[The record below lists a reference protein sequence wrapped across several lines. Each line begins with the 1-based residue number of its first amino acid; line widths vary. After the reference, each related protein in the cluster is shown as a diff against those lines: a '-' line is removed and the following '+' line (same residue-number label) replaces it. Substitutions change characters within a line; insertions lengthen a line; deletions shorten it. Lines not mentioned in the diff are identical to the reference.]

1 MPTRT
6 FIPKFR
12 LLMKFAIIKRILHY
26 CKPYWKNI
34 VKSLFFNVLYAFFS
48 LFSMGMIVPFISIL
62 FGLVKPVYEI
72 PAFTFSTQTII
83 NTLSYFIYLIQ
94 SKYGIFNALLFVSAI
109 FIFFSFL
116 SNLCRYFYTFFSI
129 PIASNGVRDI
139 RNDLYNKVLILPLSF
154 YTKYQSG
161 DIITRLNNDLTEVDT
176 LIRRFI
182 EIFLQQPFVILV
194 FFVTLI
200 IVNPLL
206 TLATITIVPLVIF
219 VTNKISQK
227 IRMQSK
233 DSQKELSTLTVHYEE
248 AISGLK
254 VIKGYNAE
262 NFFYKRFQK
271 FNKKY
276 ATLSKKI
283 FRYVELSAPLSEV
296 LTMGALLIVI
306 LIGSVLILNNK
317 GLSSESLIFFVLI
330 FARLIPPIHSCIRAY
345 NYVQKGVVSAERIL
359 EIMDSDEKIIEKVNA
374 LPLKTFH
381 KEIVFSQVNFSY
393 ETQPTLQN
401 INLTIKKGEKIALV
415 GESGSGKTSIVN
427 LLLRLYDISDGHL
440 TIDGIDIKDYIISDV
455 RQLSGL
461 VSQDVILFNDSIR
474 NNICFGRSFDEQQVL
489 QAAKMA
495 NAHDFIMQMPQQYD
509 TIIGD
514 RGLTLSGGQRQRL
527 SIARAIINNPP
538 ILLLDEATSALDSHS
553 EHVVQTA
560 LNNVLQTK
568 TAIIVAHRLATIQNV
583 DKIIVLQ
590 KGKIVE
596 IGNNQQLLQQ
606 KGLYYQMVNAQILN

>member
-1 MPTRT
+1 
-6 FIPKFR
+6 
-12 LLMKFAIIKRILHY
+12 MKFSIIKRILGY
-26 CKPYWKNI
+26 CKPYWTNI
-34 VKSLFFNVLYAFFS
+34 LKSLFFNILYAFFS
-48 LFSMGMIVPFISIL
+48 LFSMGMIIPFVSIL
-62 FGLVKPVYEI
+62 FGLTEPVYER
-72 PAFTFSTQTII
+72 PDFAFSTQSVID
-83 NTLSYFIYLIQ
+83 TLSYFICLIQ
-94 SKYGIFNALLFVSAI
+94 SNYGMINALLFVSGL

-139 RNDLYNKVLILPLSF
+139 RNELYNKILILPLSF

-182 EIFLQQPFVILV
+182 EVTLQQPFVILV

-200 IVNPLL
+200 IVNPFL
-206 TLATITIVPLVIF
+206 TLITITIVPLVVF
-219 VTNKISQK
+219 ATNKISHK

-233 DSQKELSTLTVHYEE
+233 DSQQQLSILTAHYEE

-254 VIKGYNAE
+254 VVKGYNAE
-262 NFFYKRFQK
+262 NFFYNKFYK
-271 FNKKY
+271 FNKRY
-276 ATLSKKI
+276 ASLSKKI

-296 LTMGALLIVI
+296 LTIGALLIVI
-306 LIGSVLILNNK
+306 LIGSMLILNNK

-359 EIMDSDEKIIEKVNA
+359 EVLDSDEKIIEKPNA
-374 LPLKTFH
+374 IPINTFKH
-381 KEIVFSQVNFSY
+381 EIVFSHVNFSY
-393 ETQPTLQN
+393 ETQPTLQD
-401 INLTIKKGEKIALV
+401 INLSIKKGEKIALV

-427 LLLRLYDISDGHL
+427 LLLRLYDISGGQL
-440 TIDGIDIKDYIISDV
+440 TIDGIDIRDYIISDV
-455 RQLSGL
+455 RKLSGL
-461 VSQDVILFNDSIR
+461 VSQDVILFNDSIK
-474 NNICFGRSFDEQQVL
+474 NNICFGREFDEAKVIE
-489 QAAKMA
+489 AAKMA
-495 NAHDFIMQMPQQYD
+495 NAHEFIMQMPQQYE

-538 ILLLDEATSALDSHS
+538 VLLLDEATSALDSHS

-560 LNNVLQTK
+560 LNNVLRDK
-568 TAIIVAHRLATIQNV
+568 TAVIVAHRLATIQNA

-596 IGNNQQLLQQ
+596 VGNNQQLLEQ
-606 KGLYYQMVNAQILN
+606 KGLYYQMVNAQSLE